1 MGRLDITRSF
11 TASCLCVQKPDRDE
25 WGTGLDAMQV
35 ALGLEKSVNQAL
47 LDLHAVA
54 DSHKD
59 AQVCNTASTLAW
71 AVSQHTDMNKN
82 TKALLKCCCALHSY
96 MGTIFETF
104 SSPNPH
110 FFDGK
115 KPVYGPHLWELEES
129 NTVVITLLL
138 CVCLLYTSD
147 AADER

>member
-71 AVSQHTDMNKN
+71 AVTQHIDMNKN
-82 TKALLKCCCALHSY
+82 TKATLKCCALHSY
-96 MGTIFETF
+96 MGTIIETF

-115 KPVYGPHLWELEES
+115 KPGYGPHLWELEES
-129 NTVVITLLL
+129 NTTVITLLL
-138 CVCLLYTSD
+138 YVCD
-147 AADER
+147 CR